1 VGLCSLLHVGQNTSS
16 SLPRINIPLYRN
28 SELRYPSV
36 IPAQEEG
43 RSYVVTSVGRGAV
56 DAAAS
61 AREVR
66 AGRVVPVS
74 PKPRV
79 DERRCQVRLADISM
93 ASAQCY
99 RTPWR
104 MANARTAKPCGPGCR
119 CYSQV
124 FAEVW
129 SAQPGQPHRQ
139 FAKRGRPEGT
149 RLPGERGIRRQPIA
163 QGRPSVRRH
172 LYAAVRSPCATSSRS
187 GPRVPV
193 GTRSSL
199 RSLHGGGEG
208 FQQNSGVRCREKAVA
223 CVLKLDGFARRKG

>member
-1 VGLCSLLHVGQNTSS
+1 MVCSSLGITSSDASVGLCSLLHVGQNTSS

-28 SELRYPSV
+28 SELRHTSKQPGLTKRGGSRV
-36 IPAQEEG
+36 VRNAG
-43 RSYVVTSVGRGAV
+43 RVAV

-139 FAKRGRPEGT
+139 FAGRGRPERT
-149 RLPGERGIRRQPIA
+149 RLPGDHGISRQPTA
-163 QGRPSVRRH
+163 QGRPCVGLH
-172 LYAAVRSPCATSSRS
+172 LYAAVHFSMRY
-187 GPRVPV
+187 
-193 GTRSSL
+193 TRTAD
-199 RSLHGGGEG
+199 RG
-208 FQQNSGVRCREKAVA
+208 
-223 CVLKLDGFARRKG
+223 